1 MLSQVKKPSDEKLEE
16 FWIDFNT
23 GSQSVT
29 FYIDGTEVI
38 VKPRWPWASLM
49 YKVDA
54 PSALLMWWLWFQ
66 RVLSGT
72 P

>member
-29 FYIDGTEVI
+29 FYIDSSEII
-38 VKPRWPWASLM
+38 VKPRWPWVSLI
-49 YKVDA
+49 YQVDV
-54 PSALLMWWLWFQ
+54 PPALLMWRFWF
-66 RVLSGT
+66 
-72 P
+72 